1 MFQSLKDRS
10 SFGGYIRFA
19 LRILQF
25 ILAITVIGLYGYDL
39 DNARKARVAADPKW
53 TFAVVVGALSA
64 LSVFIYLF
72 KFSLR
77 FFWDAIMLI
86 LWAIVFGI
94 FGKLF
99 INSHPTPRQGGQI
112 RMKNAVWIDLANMIL
127 WFITFVW
134 NLILHFTRMDKM
146 TLHTGRATV

>member
-25 ILAITVIGLYGYDL
+25 ILAITVIGLYGYDR

-77 FFWDAIMLI
+77 FFWDAIML
-86 LWAIVFGI
+86 
-94 FGKLF
+94 
-99 INSHPTPRQGGQI
+99 QGGQI